1 MTNTIESESTSDP
14 VRFARRFYSAIITVD
29 DVIHQRNIVIDPL
42 TGEFVAALPPSLE
55 DAESVVL
62 HVPDESRGSLQLMAE
77 CRTLDANRDA
87 SCDRLLIYHGR
98 AEGAKFVAMRPIDV
112 KWALRRLQIENFFL
126 ANPLAK
132 EEPRLC
138 RLLNAD
144 AGALGALVLKLSGR
158 STIEP
163 KAVGVD
169 DLGLDVRTRT
179 GVERVEVEV
188 PLTPESVQP
197 TIEAWMRKS

>member
-1 MTNTIESESTSDP
+1 VTNTTDPESTTDP

-29 DVIHQRNIVIDPL
+29 EVLHRRNIVIDPD

-62 HVPDESRGSLQLMAE
+62 HVPDESRESLQLMAE
-77 CRTLDANRDA
+77 CRSLDANRDA
-87 SCDRLLIYHGR
+87 ACDRLLIYHGR

-112 KWALRRLQIENFFL
+112 KWALGTVQIENFL
-126 ANPLAK
+126 LSNPLAK

-144 AGALGALVLKLSGR
+144 TDALGALVLKLSGR

-169 DLGLDVRTRT
+169 ALGLDVRTRT
-179 GVERVEVEV
+179 GVARVEFAGPV
-188 PLTPESVQP
+188 TPQDVLP

>member
-1 MTNTIESESTSDP
+1 MTNTTESESTSDP

-112 KWALRRLQIENFFL
+112 KWALQRVQIENFL
-126 ANPLAK
+126 LTNPLAK

-144 AGALGALVLKLSGR
+144 ADALGALVLKLSGR

-179 GVERVEVEV
+179 GVARVEFANS
-188 PLTPESVQP
+188 LTPEDAQP
-197 TIEAWMRKS
+197 TIETWMRKS